1 MKAQELLTFLK
12 EIENKNPDLLSQDV
26 IIYDY
31 LDNVVYT
38 ICDAFVH
45 DKVMTD
51 DGEIIDIE
59 DPLIK
64 LVIE

>member
-1 MKAQELLTFLK
+1 MKAQELLTFLR
-12 EIENKNPDLLSQDV
+12 EIADRDPDLLSQDV

-38 ICDAFVH
+38 ICDAFVQ
-45 DKVMTD
+45 DKAMTD
-51 DGEIIDIE
+51 DGEIYDID
-59 DPLIK
+59 PKIK

>member
-1 MKAQELLTFLK
+1 MKAQELLTFLR
-12 EIENKNPDLLSQDV
+12 EIEDRDPDLLSQDV

-31 LDNVVYT
+31 LDDIKYT
-38 ICDAFVH
+38 ICDAFVQ
-45 DKVMTD
+45 DKAMTD

-59 DPLIK
+59 PLIK

>member
-1 MKAQELLTFLK
+1 MKAQELLTFLR
-12 EIENKNPDLLSQDV
+12 EIEDKNPDLLSEDV

-31 LDNVVYT
+31 LDNVVFT

-45 DKVMTD
+45 DKTMTD
-51 DGEIIDIE
+51 EGEIIDIE
-59 DPLIK
+59 PKIK

>member
-12 EIENKNPDLLSQDV
+12 EIEDKNPDLLSQDV

-38 ICDAFVH
+38 ICDAFVQ
-45 DKVMTD
+45 DKAMTD
-51 DGEIIDIE
+51 EGEIYDID
-59 DPLIK
+59 PKIK